1 MRPAPSICSGVKG
14 VNFRQNPAC
23 RVRPMRAMLALAG
36 CTKATASR
44 IDDRTLRIEGP
55 GLPSGSTAPNRC
67 VAERVCPKG
76 YRGLKELERR
86 NTSDGPR
93 SEEGIF
99 TNRTI
104 RSI

>member
-1 MRPAPSICSGVKG
+1 
-14 VNFRQNPAC
+14 
-23 RVRPMRAMLALAG
+23 MRAMLALAG

-55 GLPSGSTAPNRC
+55 GLPSGSTETNRC